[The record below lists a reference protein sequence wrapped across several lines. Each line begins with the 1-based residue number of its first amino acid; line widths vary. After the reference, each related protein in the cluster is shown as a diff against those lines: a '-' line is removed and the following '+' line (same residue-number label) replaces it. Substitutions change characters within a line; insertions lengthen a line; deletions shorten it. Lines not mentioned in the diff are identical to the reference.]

1 MVKVMKNIGIKGVLF
16 SLVVVFNSSADS
28 TYYAIV
34 DKVGDGAISV
44 VSDNPLLNKL
54 PINNVGWAEY
64 LFGKGGVNCNY
75 SQTEMDNNRSYSCAS
90 KNIISTD
97 EDYPKGA
104 WDLDTIANIN
114 MTYNRLNN
122 VNFMQNI
129 TNSLGYIYLNNNEL
143 EDVNGL
149 FGLEEVGAELYLHN
163 NPYLKNIEG
172 LSNLKNIEG
181 TFALYNTDISDYT
194 PLANLEYIGQGRTIT
209 IDPLN
214 GDEVFPSKGAWC
226 DNSIF
231 LNLAGDNNA
240 INVAM
245 EYCNRNIDEYSN
257 YFWAKYLNTKGSTL
271 CNYSA
276 TELKEN
282 SDYLCLS
289 KGMAITDLDYPKG
302 EWQVTTANNINFSNN
317 NINNTDFLKKL
328 NSISGYLDL
337 SSANLVNVDGLSSL
351 TSVGGML
358 NLYNNSSLKNVDGL
372 SSLKTI
378 GGYFYIL
385 GNVNLLNVD
394 GLQNLTS
401 VGGNLFLHNSSKL
414 ASISG
419 LSSLKTIN
427 GSLNLINT
435 AVMDYRPLSNLS
447 SVSGTITIDSLTG
460 NELFPTSGAWC
471 DNEVYLKLSGG
482 YEIVN
487 TAIQACNKVGYD
499 NYFWAKYLNTK
510 GSTPCNYSATELKEN
525 SDYLCLSKGMAITD
539 LDYPKG
545 EWQVTTAN
553 NINFS
558 NNNINNTD
566 FLKKLNSISGYLDLS
581 SANLVNVDGLSSL
594 TSVGGMLNLYNN
606 SSLKNVDGL
615 SSLKT
620 IGGYFYILGNV
631 NLLNVDGLQNLTS
644 VGGNLFLHNSSKL
657 ASISGLSSLKT
668 INGSL
673 NLINTAVM
681 DYRPLSNLSS
691 VSGSIT
697 IDALTGNELFP
708 TSGAWCDNEVYLK
721 LTGGYDMV
729 NTALLA
735 CGVNKEDYAD
745 YFWAR
750 YLNAKGSTA
759 CSASSTELSETSSYS
774 CYNKNIKQSD
784 SDYPDGYWSLTRSKT
799 IEFSSNT
806 MINVDFLINL
816 IEVAGD
822 LKLSGVSTLS
832 SIQGLSNL
840 TNVSGHVNIN
850 SNGLLKDLNGLNSLS
865 HVGGQLYLSNN
876 NYLNNISALSNLR
889 SVGTS
894 LNIGNTAV
902 MDYSALT
909 NLESVGTYIGIDALN
924 GTEIFPSN
932 GAWCNNRV
940 YEKISTANILSVAK
954 TACGH

>member
-1 MVKVMKNIGIKGVLF
+1 M
-16 SLVVVFNSSADS
+16 
-28 TYYAIV
+28 
-34 DKVGDGAISV
+34 
-44 VSDNPLLNKL
+44 
-54 PINNVGWAEY
+54 
-64 LFGKGGVNCNY
+64 
-75 SQTEMDNNRSYSCAS
+75 
-90 KNIISTD
+90 
-97 EDYPKGA
+97 
-104 WDLDTIANIN
+104 
-114 MTYNRLNN
+114 
-122 VNFMQNI
+122 
-129 TNSLGYIYLNNNEL
+129 
-143 EDVNGL
+143 
-149 FGLEEVGAELYLHN
+149 
-163 NPYLKNIEG
+163 
-172 LSNLKNIEG
+172 
-181 TFALYNTDISDYT
+181 
-194 PLANLEYIGQGRTIT
+194 
-209 IDPLN
+209 
-214 GDEVFPSKGAWC
+214 
-226 DNSIF
+226 
-231 LNLAGDNNA
+231 
-240 INVAM
+240 
-245 EYCNRNIDEYSN
+245 
-257 YFWAKYLNTKGSTL
+257 
-271 CNYSA
+271 
-276 TELKEN
+276 
-282 SDYLCLS
+282 
-289 KGMAITDLDYPKG
+289 
-302 EWQVTTANNINFSNN
+302 
-317 NINNTDFLKKL
+317 
-328 NSISGYLDL
+328 
-337 SSANLVNVDGLSSL
+337 
-351 TSVGGML
+351 
-358 NLYNNSSLKNVDGL
+358 

-378 GGYFYIL
+378 GGYFYIH
-385 GNVNLLNVD
+385 GNGNLLNVD

-447 SVSGTITIDSLTG
+447 SVSGT
-460 NELFPTSGAWC
+460 
-471 DNEVYLKLSGG
+471 
-482 YEIVN
+482 
-487 TAIQACNKVGYD
+487 
-499 NYFWAKYLNTK
+499 
-510 GSTPCNYSATELKEN
+510 
-525 SDYLCLSKGMAITD
+525 
-539 LDYPKG
+539 
-545 EWQVTTAN
+545 
-553 NINFS
+553 
-558 NNNINNTD
+558 
-566 FLKKLNSISGYLDLS
+566 
-581 SANLVNVDGLSSL
+581 
-594 TSVGGMLNLYNN
+594 
-606 SSLKNVDGL
+606 
-615 SSLKT
+615 
-620 IGGYFYILGNV
+620 
-631 NLLNVDGLQNLTS
+631 
-644 VGGNLFLHNSSKL
+644 
-657 ASISGLSSLKT
+657 
-668 INGSL
+668 
-673 NLINTAVM
+673 
-681 DYRPLSNLSS
+681 
-691 VSGSIT
+691 IT